1 MIYIDFSSKKQDQL
15 QLTCEKIELDIL
27 RDDFSVPNPAF
38 ASKKK
43 YIPARLYAITPTGKF
58 DTGLLKNIQTNMDL
72 HGFSYEISETVKNHF
87 KINPKPEN
95 LDELALPY
103 REYQSEAIQTAIEA
117 GNGIVVVGT
126 GGGKT
131 LLAAGLIRNLR
142 NLLGN
147 SEAKVLIT
155 VPTLQ
160 LIEQTSQDFAEYGL
174 TGISK
179 WSGKNELDRRANIIV
194 AGTQYLVGKNTDLSI
209 LDDIEIF
216 IGDECH
222 IFTRGSEINKIFKFL
237 KTPYKFGMTGS
248 LPDNKTNLWNV
259 IGKIGSVIYE
269 KKTDS
274 LKQGDYVSD
283 FQICILEMDHG
294 HKTFGFTKDSPTSKY
309 QNELDYLMSNNKRND
324 IIAKLALKM
333 NRNSIIMVNQII
345 HGDNLVKTFKDL
357 GKDVKFIRGSTLVE
371 DRELIRDSMETQTD
385 LIVVAMSRIFSTGI
399 NIPNLHSIIFA
410 SAGKSKI
417 RTIQSIGRAIRKHP
431 TKEKALIFDVTDNT
445 FYGLK
450 HKEDRK
456 KLYKAENYPF
466 IEKFI

>member
-1 MIYIDFSSKKQDQL
+1 MIYIDFSGNKKDQI
-15 QLTCEKIELDIL
+15 QLTCDKIELDIL
-27 RDDFSVPNPAF
+27 RDDFSVANPAF

-43 YIPARLYAITPTGKF
+43 FIPSRLYAITPTGKF
-58 DTGLLKNIQTNMDL
+58 DAGLLKNIQENMDI
-72 HGFSYEISETVKNHF
+72 HGFSYEISENVKNHF
-87 KINPKPEN
+87 KINPKLEI

-131 LLAAGLIRNLR
+131 LLAAGLIQNLR
-142 NLLGN
+142 KMLGN
-147 SEAKVLIT
+147 PEAKVFIT

-179 WSGKNELDRRANIIV
+179 WSGKNKLDRSANIIV

-216 IGDECH
+216 IGDEAH
-222 IFTRGSEINKIFKFL
+222 IFSRNSEINKIFKFL
-237 KTPYKFGMTGS
+237 KTSHKFGMTGS
-248 LPDNKTNLWNV
+248 LPDNKINLWNV
-259 IGKIGSVIYE
+259 IGKIGPVIYE

-294 HKTFGFTKDSPTSKY
+294 RKTFGFTKDSPTSKY
-309 QNELDYLMSNNKRND
+309 QNELDYLMSNKNRND
-324 IIAKLALKM
+324 TIAKLALKM

-345 HGDNLVKTFKDL
+345 HGTNLVKTFKEL
-357 GKDVKFIRGSTLVE
+357 GKDVKFIRGSTPVE
-371 DRELIRDSMETQTD
+371 DRELIRDAMNVQTD
-385 LIVVAMSRIFSTGI
+385 LIIIAMSRIFSTGI

-431 TKEKALIFDVTDNT
+431 TKEKALIFDVSDNT
-445 FYGLK
+445 FYSLQ

>member
-1 MIYIDFSSKKQDQL
+1 MVSIDFSGKKKDQL
-15 QLTCEKIELDIL
+15 QLTCDKIELDIL

-38 ASKKK
+38 ASKKA
-43 YIPARLYAITPTGKF
+43 YIPARLHAITPTGKF
-58 DTGLLKNIQTNMDL
+58 DTGLLKNVQINMDL
-72 HGFSYEISETVKNHF
+72 HGFSYEISQNIKNYF
-87 KINPKPEN
+87 KINPKPEI

-131 LLAAGLIRNLR
+131 LLAAGLIQNLR
-142 NLLGN
+142 NFLGN

-174 TGISK
+174 TDISK
-179 WSGKNELDRRANIIV
+179 WSGKNNLDKNAKIIV

-269 KKTDS
+269 KRTDS

-294 HKTFGFTKDSPTSKY
+294 RKTFGFTKDSPTSKY
-309 QNELDYLMSNNKRND
+309 QNELDYLMSNKNRNET
-324 IIAKLALKM
+324 IAKLALKM

-345 HGDNLVKTFKDL
+345 HGDNLVKTFKEL
-357 GKDVKFIRGSTLVE
+357 GKDVKFVRGSTPVE
-371 DRELIRDSMETQTD
+371 DRELIRDAMDTQTD

-431 TKEKALIFDVTDNT
+431 TKEKALIFDVSDNT
-445 FYGLK
+445 FYSLK

-466 IEKFI
+466 VEKFI

>member
-248 LPDNKTNLWNV
+248 LPDNKTNLWN
-259 IGKIGSVIYE
+259 G
-269 KKTDS
+269 
-274 LKQGDYVSD
+274 
-283 FQICILEMDHG
+283 
-294 HKTFGFTKDSPTSKY
+294 
-309 QNELDYLMSNNKRND
+309 YL
-324 IIAKLALKM
+324 
-333 NRNSIIMVNQII
+333 
-345 HGDNLVKTFKDL
+345 
-357 GKDVKFIRGSTLVE
+357 
-371 DRELIRDSMETQTD
+371 
-385 LIVVAMSRIFSTGI
+385 
-399 NIPNLHSIIFA
+399 
-410 SAGKSKI
+410 
-417 RTIQSIGRAIRKHP
+417 
-431 TKEKALIFDVTDNT
+431 
-445 FYGLK
+445 
-450 HKEDRK
+450 
-456 KLYKAENYPF
+456 
-466 IEKFI
+466 